1 MIVVTQTQLRNKD
14 TEAIILLRNEIKA
27 SFNTNAI
34 DYFTISAVAEI
45 LYNKFKHKKHDIIYH
60 TTVSYD
66 GINKPFKIRMYLI
79 LEKLYNVMVM
89 LVKKTFI
96 NILQDVQV
104 MLFLIT
110 FLLILVKVLELY
122 IFL

>member
-1 MIVVTQTQLRNKD
+1 MIVVTQAQLRNKD
-14 TEAIILLRNEIKA
+14 TEAIILLRNEIKT

-66 GINKPFKIRMYLI
+66 SINKPFKIRINYANN
-79 LEKLYNVMVM
+79 EK
-89 LVKKTFI
+89 KKS
-96 NILQDVQV
+96 
-104 MLFLIT
+104 
-110 FLLILVKVLELY
+110 
-122 IFL
+122 